1 MPRQETEVGQKIDC
15 GYYVFRFVGLKIG
28 FCFGKTLKCLTANTF
43 INTGLASGFYYKHTV
58 TRHSRILCFS
68 TSNNWMLYKVDCERF
83 CSSAAIYCCSFVL
96 LKKWLQLKR
105 ILSRQGNQVAV
116 VQGGEY
122 RLQNGQIL
130 RESTNQLPIQN
141 QAKRKQI
148 NQVRLNNIFYF

>member
-68 TSNNWMLYKVDCERF
+68 TSNNWLLYKVDCERF

-130 RESTNQLPIQN
+130 RESTNQLPVQN

-148 NQVRLNNIFYF
+148 NQVRLKNIFYF